1 MMNNE
6 LLKNLFITCNHSKG
20 TQKAYN
26 YALKVYCS
34 YFQMEIRDLLMEAE
48 DEESKGIKWKH
59 SKLKS
64 RLLEFRHFLLGKYS
78 LNTVKSIMINV
89 IRFYKFYDIEIYD
102 LPKMNEKSIQK
113 PQPIYFSDLPDKAI
127 IREAV
132 AIANPVMKAMIL
144 FICSSGCARAETLS
158 LTIQDYINA
167 LSEYLPRRNMDI
179 FEIIDLLVTMTI

>member
-1 MMNNE
+1 MNGNITIKILYTYDKYYLSFALGEIFYKRKNKVVIMMNNE

-26 YALKVYCS
+26 YALKVYCP

-48 DEESKGIKWKH
+48 NEESKGIKWKH

-89 IRFYKFYDIEIYD
+89 I
-102 LPKMNEKSIQK
+102 
-113 PQPIYFSDLPDKAI
+113 
-127 IREAV
+127 
-132 AIANPVMKAMIL
+132 
-144 FICSSGCARAETLS
+144 
-158 LTIQDYINA
+158 
-167 LSEYLPRRNMDI
+167 
-179 FEIIDLLVTMTI
+179 